1 MSSRIRKILKHT
13 VIAVLSLAVLFLVLN
28 LFLTGRLER
37 YLKRELIERTAN
49 ATDGFYRLSFDK
61 LSISFFKGELRLEG
75 ISLEPDSKVF
85 EHWAALDSLPDTY
98 VSTRI
103 EVIDFIWYGDGITG
117 NSISI
122 PLRSA
127 RRRFVYTA
135 LPDQTR

>member
-61 LSISFFKGELRLEG
+61 LSISFFKGELRLEAV
-75 ISLEPDSKVF
+75 SYTHLPAARVVSVADSVCLSPPETF
-85 EHWAALDSLPDTY
+85 SSVRL
-98 VSTRI
+98 I
-103 EVIDFIWYGDGITG
+103 C
-117 NSISI
+117 
-122 PLRSA
+122 
-127 RRRFVYTA
+127 
-135 LPDQTR
+135 

>member
-1 MSSRIRKILKHT
+1 MSSRIWKILKHT

-75 ISLEPDSKVF
+75 
-85 EHWAALDSLPDTY
+85 
-98 VSTRI
+98 
-103 EVIDFIWYGDGITG
+103 GDGITG